1 MAEFKD
7 RLKELRLACGLSQ
20 QELAARLKMHAMTI
34 SGYERGVRRPDFET
48 LDRLADMLNAD
59 MDYLLGA
66 YDVNNG
72 YPRHVEIQNPHD
84 EMVRAETYY
93 KKLNDNRQRF
103 FNQHFTSPT
112 SVSMPF
118 NVMRAYQAASPEIQ
132 LAVRKLLDLEDDHNG
147 NR

>member
-48 LDRLADMLNAD
+48 LDRLADMLNAN

-66 YDVNNG
+66 SEVNTG
-72 YPRHVEIQNPHD
+72 YPRYNYTVEYPVD
-84 EMVRAETYY
+84 EHERLERYFKDTHARRMF
-93 KKLNDNRQRF
+93 D
-103 FNQHFTSPT
+103 QHFTSPT

-132 LAVRKLLDLEDDHNG
+132 LAVRKLLDLEEDNNG
-147 NR
+147 DR